1 MLGCAAGTLDSQL
14 STVDYLMFPIP
25 LHTRMISL
33 RLVWGEPETVVADGR
48 IFDLRKRGI
57 VPMAGKLRGPGVV
70 HDMAVR
76 LTLTYPD
83 LCIGA
88 VSSSMTAFPFAGG
101 PLTQGEGCPDR
112 LADVQRLVGASLR
125 EQYGPVLMGAVGGP
139 RGCFHVFTLLR
150 LLGPTMEWAVE
161 RERAR
166 RPDHAGA
173 AVGSPIF
180 VRSIVMDANKSE
192 GLQIGL
198 RGVLSDIHY
207 PPGADALPLEEE
219 LEESFEATADLQT
232 EIPSM
237 AITAASARV
246 RRAGPGVDAVGS
258 WAPVSRAADLV
269 GRVMVKGYTA
279 EVQSVFTDTSGLEPL
294 QHLLFMLGPTLM
306 QCMPSLVEELE
317 VRPRRAESPQAAI
330 DSCHMWRAGGPL
342 VTGAPWKAR

>member
-1 MLGCAAGTLDSQL
+1 MSL
-14 STVDYLMFPIP
+14 IP

-33 RLVWGEPETVVADGR
+33 RLVWGMPGLVVADGR

-76 LTLTYPD
+76 LELDYPD
-83 LCIGA
+83 LRIRA
-88 VSSSMTAFPFAGG
+88 VEASMSAFPFAGG
-101 PLTQGEGCPDR
+101 PMTRGEGCPDR
-112 LADVQRLVGASLR
+112 LADVQQLVGTSLR
-125 EQYGPVLMGAVGGP
+125 EQYGAILMDAVGGP

-150 LLGPTMEWAVE
+150 LLGPTVEWAVE
-161 RERAR
+161 REQSR
-166 RPDHAGA
+166 RPNQGCV

-180 VRSIVMDANKSE
+180 VRSVVVDGSKGE

-219 LEESFEATADLQT
+219 LEESFEATADLET

-246 RRAGPGVDAVGS
+246 RRSGPGVDAVGK
-258 WAPVSRAADLV
+258 WEPV
-269 GRVMVKGYTA
+269 GRAGAMVGHLILKGYTA
-279 EVQSVFTDTSGLEPL
+279 EVQEIFAGSNGLEPL
-294 QHLLFMLGPTLM
+294 QHLLFMLAPALM

-317 VRPRRAESPQAAI
+317 VRPRRVESPHAAI
-330 DSCHMWRAGGPL
+330 DSCHMWRADGPL
-342 VTGAPWKAR
+342 VRQAPWKAASSLSPSERGAGEG

>member
-1 MLGCAAGTLDSQL
+1 MS
-14 STVDYLMFPIP
+14 PIP

-33 RLVWGEPETVVADGR
+33 RLAWGEPATVVAEGR

-76 LTLTYPD
+76 TALSYPD
-83 LCIGA
+83 LRIDA
-88 VSSSMTAFPFAGG
+88 IDASMSAFPFAGG
-101 PLTQGEGCPDR
+101 PLTHGEGCLDR
-112 LADVQRLVGASLR
+112 LPDVQRLVGASLR
-125 EQYGPVLMGAVGGP
+125 QQYGPVLMDAVGGP

-150 LLGPTMEWAVE
+150 LLGPTVEWAVE

-173 AVGSPIF
+173 AAGSPIF
-180 VRSIVMDANKSE
+180 ARSVIVDGTKGE
-192 GLQIGL
+192 GLHIGL

-219 LEESFEATADLQT
+219 LEESFEATADLET

-237 AITAASARV
+237 AISAAGARV
-246 RRAGPGVDAVGS
+246 RRSGPGVDAVGT
-258 WAPVSRAADLV
+258 WAPVARAADLV
-269 GRVMVKGYTA
+269 GRVMMKGYTA
-279 EVQSVFTDTSGLEPL
+279 EVQSLFADTNGLEPL
-294 QHLLFMLGPTLM
+294 QHLLFMLAPALM

-330 DSCHMWRAGGPL
+330 DSCHMWRANGPL
-342 VTGAPWKAR
+342 ITGRPWKARE